1 LLSVRRLI
9 FASYVIVALATVF
22 AVLVSRLGVDESMLA
37 RWTEEGGPFENATVA
52 ALLLFGIGCWMVA
65 WRSSRKSLDRVLLA
79 LLGFLLV
86 VAAMEEMSW
95 GQRVVG
101 FETPDSLEALN
112 YQGEFNIHNLVD
124 SEIFAALVHTPVYL
138 LIYGPMLIA
147 LFPTIF
153 NRPVVRLVRDVPM
166 PDGHNV
172 LIFIFGTGLH
182 AWAAPITLADSIAC
196 LAALVLFGLVMWR
209 RPGFRANGE
218 LAHWILVAI
227 ATLVFA
233 LSYSIFRYEN
243 MQYEIRE
250 LVVVIGVAY
259 WLAGWGADG
268 DVALE

>member
-1 LLSVRRLI
+1 MLSVRRLI
-9 FASYVIVALATVF
+9 FASYIIVALATVY
-22 AVLVSRLGVDESMLA
+22 AVLVSRIGFDESLLA

-52 ALLLFGIGCWMVA
+52 ALLVFGIGCWVA
-65 WRSSRKSLDRVLLA
+65 VWRSSQQKLGRVLLT

-101 FETPDSLEALN
+101 FETPESLEALN

-147 LFPTIF
+147 LFPVII

-196 LAALVLFGLVMWR
+196 VAALVLFGIVMWR
-209 RPGFRANGE
+209 RPGFSHDGA
-218 LAHWILVAI
+218 LLHWILLVI

-233 LSYSIFRYEN
+233 FSYSVFRYEN

-259 WLAGWGADG
+259 WLAGWGGDR
-268 DVALE
+268 DVAVE